1 MFNTISTSLK
11 AFASSVKSGITLFAI
26 LAIIAIL
33 LSPTFFGIV
42 LLTKSVILSLI
53 AYPVVF
59 AMTVF
64 AYKMFKNRANKN
76 KADSVCQP

>member
-1 MFNTISTSLK
+1 
-11 AFASSVKSGITLFAI
+11 VKSGITLFAI